1 MMTKDGQTE
10 PSPSTVML
18 EAAVAITVQTGAQA
32 LFVHYDLDE
41 SVASLEP
48 GPTESYNIVLVSQKT
63 PIKPS
68 SRAQERYIVRLPDVP
83 LTRMGLVKMATLY
96 SFSQGILQPGEP
108 FVFLTGAAGGGL
120 DTILRM
126 TVGEE
131 FELLQTVAQPV
142 LTEHIRRA
150 VFQKVLNLATSLAA
164 QGREGRPLGALF
176 VLGDSA
182 AVLEVSKQM
191 ILNPFHGYSEGHR
204 QILNDSMIET
214 IREYSAL
221 DGAFVIKG
229 NGVVES
235 AGTYLRPSMAG
246 DDLPQG
252 LGARHATAAAITATT
267 KSIAI
272 TVSQSTGTVRVWRG
286 GTLITEIEKAQRQPG
301 SILPGPKADN

>member
-1 MMTKDGQTE
+1 MTKDGQTE